1 MKELIITAPNNTVD
15 AIRHALLP
23 QDAGTV
29 ATIRSQTAS
38 FKGAAFGPAGRA
50 PYDAIM
56 RGVAP
61 PAGIEYEEGVVG
73 GVPGS
78 WCHPR
83 ARRSDA
89 CILFLHGGGYT
100 MGSAQAYRNF
110 AGHFAAG
117 VQVSAFVAD
126 YRLAPEHPFPA
137 ALEDA
142 QAAYF
147 GLLASG
153 AEKIVVVGDS
163 AGGGLSL
170 SLLAQLQAPKLQAP
184 RSLKVVQPVAAVV
197 MSPWTDLTN
206 SGESF
211 TSKADEEL
219 YLSKDMVQACANMY
233 LSSASPT
240 LAQASVL
247 NGTLKGLPPMQI
259 HVGTA
264 EVLLDDSLRY
274 ARRAR
279 EANVDATLHV
289 WEGMPHVFPNC
300 PGILLAADSALK
312 IMTSFISTH
321 LQAQ

>member
-1 MKELIITAPNNTVD
+1 MD
-15 AIRHALLP
+15 AIRHALRP
-23 QDAGTV
+23 EDANTV

-38 FKGAAFGPAGRA
+38 FKGATYGPAGRD

-61 PAGIEYEEGVVG
+61 PSGIQYEDGAVG

-78 WCHPR
+78 WCHPLQ
-83 ARRSDA
+83 RRSDA

-117 VQVSAFVAD
+117 AQVSAFVAD

-153 AEKIVVVGDS
+153 MEKIVVVGDS

-170 SLLAQLQAPKLQAP
+170 SLLAQLQAPTLQAAKLP
-184 RSLKVVQPVAAVV
+184 APGSVKVVQPAAAVV
-197 MSPWTDLTN
+197 MSPWTDLTT

-211 TSKADEEL
+211 ISKADEEL
-219 YLSKDMVQACANMY
+219 YLSKDMAQACANMY
-233 LSSASPT
+233 MAGASAT
-240 LAQASVL
+240 LPQASVL
-247 NGTLKGLPPMQI
+247 NGTLEGLPPIQI

-279 EANVDATLHV
+279 DANVNATLHI
-289 WEGMPHVFPNC
+289 WDGMPHVFPNC
-300 PGILLAADSALK
+300 PGILQAADSALE
-312 IMTSFISTH
+312 IMTSFIAAH
-321 LQAQ
+321 I